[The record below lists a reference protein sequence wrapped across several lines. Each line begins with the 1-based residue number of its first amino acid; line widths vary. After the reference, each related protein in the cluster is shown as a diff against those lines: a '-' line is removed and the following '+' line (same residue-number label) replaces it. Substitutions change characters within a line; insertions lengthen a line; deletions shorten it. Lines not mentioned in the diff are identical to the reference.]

1 MFLCMCSMITCE
13 RLMLDLGG
21 GVLMGSLHDFL
32 RNIEG
37 GAKLKRYVSLNK
49 GKGVKK

>member
-1 MFLCMCSMITCE
+1 
-13 RLMLDLGG
+13 MLDLGG

-37 GAKLKRYVSLNK
+37 GAKLKRYVSLHK
-49 GKGVKK
+49 GKGGQKMTKISVT